1 MFFAKVETQIK
12 WYRQPLRLAM
22 LTVLMLSV
30 MALFVKPSKAT
41 IGAITKADLFGN
53 WQGTLVGFTGCGNSS
68 ELFNISMNA
77 AGAGTGTLQT
87 HGNCGD
93 SSLTGQSFT
102 ILSLNANGTGTAG
115 LSCGPGC
122 GWLLAIQVSPDRS
135 SMNLADVTDPG
146 NYLVGTAVHQ

>member
-1 MFFAKVETQIK
+1 MLVPNVETQTK
-12 WYRQPLRLAM
+12 WYRQPVRLAL
-22 LTVLMLSV
+22 LTMVMLSAMV
-30 MALFVKPSKAT
+30 LFVKPSKAT
-41 IGAITKADLFGN
+41 IGAITKADLYGS

-68 ELFNISMNA
+68 ELFTISMN
-77 AGAGTGTLQT
+77 GTGSGTGTLQT

-102 ILSLNANGTGTAG
+102 ILTLNSNGTGTAG

-122 GWLLAIQVSPDRS
+122 GWAFAIQVSPDRS

-146 NYLVGTAVHQ
+146 NYLVGTAIHQ

>member
-1 MFFAKVETQIK
+1 MFVPNVETQIK
-12 WYRQPLRLAM
+12 WYRQPLRLAI

-41 IGAITKADLFGN
+41 IGTITKADLFGN

-77 AGAGTGTLQT
+77 NGAGTATVQT
-87 HGNCGD
+87 HGSCGD

-102 ILSLNANGTGTAG
+102 ILSLNSNGSGTAG

-122 GWLLAIQVSPDRS
+122 GWALAIQVAPDRS
-135 SMNLADVTDPG
+135 SMNLVDVTDLG
-146 NYLVGTAVHQ
+146 NFLAGSAIHQ